1 MLELAWAS
9 LRSRTLSVALAV
21 VVISLSVTLLLGVER
36 VRVQAHEGFASTVS
50 GTDLIV
56 GARSGPVNLLLYS
69 VFHVGDP
76 TNNISWSSYEALAE
90 LPQVKWAVPLS
101 LGDSFRGYRVI
112 GTTPA
117 YFAHYRYGDGHA
129 LALAVGSP
137 FDELFDAT
145 IGAEV
150 ARALGLQVGDRIV
163 LTHGTGAAGL
173 HTHDD
178 TPFRVSG
185 ILQRTGTPVD
195 SSVLVSLPAIEAIHV
210 DWQSGVHLRRQQRD
224 ATQLHLRDHVPQSIT
239 AVMLGLDSRIATFAV
254 QRHINTF
261 PDEALLAIL
270 PGVTLQQLWQSL
282 GTAERALR
290 LVSAMVVV
298 LGLVSLVALLVS
310 TLQARR
316 REMAILR
323 AAGARPGHVAG
334 LLVLEAL
341 ITSALGCVLALAAL
355 VTASALGRGWAL
367 AEFGLSITRI
377 WPDSR
382 ELAWVAG
389 VLLLS
394 AVAAL
399 LPAAMAY
406 RRTLADGLS
415 PQT

>member
-36 VRVQAHEGFASTVS
+36 VRVQAHEGFAGTVS

-101 LGDSFRGYRVI
+101 LGDSFRGYRVV

-129 LALAVGSP
+129 LAFAAGSP

-145 IGAEV
+145 IGVEV

-163 LTHGTGAAGL
+163 LAHGTGAASL

-210 DWQSGVHLRRQQRD
+210 DWQSGVHLRRQRRD